1 MLKSALFIAIM
12 ALGCGKSL
20 PIEIYIDETFS
31 PMDRKLLFE
40 AIDEWNLEAKQ
51 RLYDEK
57 PIFVVAGEIETLSS
71 VDDLADKIKGIYNAD
86 YKIFTPPHRKT
97 GDAYGYT
104 TVNDCLI
111 YVSNMRSDYD
121 WTILPDDE
129 NNLDRME
136 KIKWI
141 KKMANYAVKK
151 VMFHELGHLLELSH
165 YFNRP
170 GVMNV
175 GMPPNPDLDNGP
187 HLSLADLDAFCTI
200 YKCK

>member
-1 MLKSALFIAIM
+1 MLKLTPFMAIM
-12 ALGCGKSL
+12 VLGCGKSL
-20 PIEIYIDETFS
+20 PVEIYIDETFS
-31 PMDRKLLFE
+31 ALDRKLLIE
-40 AIDEWNLEAKQ
+40 AIEEWNQKTEH
-51 RLYDEK
+51 RLSDKK
-57 PIFVVAGEIETLSS
+57 PVFVVMGEIETLVSI
-71 VDDLADKIKGIYNAD
+71 DDLADKRKGIYNAD
-86 YKIFTPPHRKT
+86 YKIFTPPHRQT

-104 TVNDCLI
+104 TADDSLVYINNI
-111 YVSNMRSDYD
+111 RSDYD

-129 NNLDRME
+129 NDLDRME
-136 KIKWI
+136 KIKRI
-141 KKMANYAVKK
+141 KKMGNYAVKK
-151 VMFHELGHLLELSH
+151 VILHELGHLLELSH